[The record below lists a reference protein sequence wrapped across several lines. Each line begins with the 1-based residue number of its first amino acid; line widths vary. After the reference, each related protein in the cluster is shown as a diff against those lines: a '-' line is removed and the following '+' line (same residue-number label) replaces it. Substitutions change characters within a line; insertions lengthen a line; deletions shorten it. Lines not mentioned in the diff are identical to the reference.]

1 MSSLHLGLTPWVG
14 DLSGGAHLI
23 AEQAELA
30 EAMGYQ
36 SIWLPESHFLDRGA
50 CPSPLLPLAAAA
62 ARTSSIK
69 LATTSYLLPVRHPV
83 HVAEDVAVLDRI
95 SQGRVILGLG
105 RGFRRAL
112 FDVFDIPIKEKR
124 ELFEANLETI
134 LKAWAGEPVS
144 CNGTESVTLA
154 PRPLQIP
161 HPPLWLAAFGPKAV
175 GQAGRLGFPYLASPI
190 EPYERLLEN
199 YSLHRQTLRQHGH
212 DDSIAVPLMRT
223 VFVSKNRDSLA
234 IARMALERQAAELA
248 RSPAVAFRRSENV
261 RLEDWALV
269 GNPDEVARAVERYR
283 QNLGMTHL
291 IARGHIPQVEG
302 AELLRSLELL
312 AELKL

>member
-1 MSSLHLGLTPWVG
+1 MIARAAAGMIARIMPSLHLGLTPWVG
-14 DLSGGAHLI
+14 DLSAGAHLI

-30 EAMGYQ
+30 EGMGYE

-83 HVAEDVAVLDRI
+83 HVAEEVAVLDRI

-112 FDVFDIPIKEKR
+112 FDVFDVPIKDKR
-124 ELFEANLETI
+124 ALFEANLKTI

-144 CNGTESVTLA
+144 SNGSDTITLA
-154 PRPLQIP
+154 PLPVQSP

-175 GQAGRLGFPYLASPI
+175 SQAGRLGFPYLASPI
-190 EPYERLLEN
+190 EPYDRLLEN
-199 YSLHRQTLRQHGH
+199 YSLHRETLREHGH
-212 DDSIAVPLMRT
+212 EDSIAVPLMRT

-234 IARMALERQAAELA
+234 IARVALERQAAELA
-248 RSPAVAFRRSENV
+248 KSPAVAFRRSENV

-269 GNPDEVARAVERYR
+269 GYPDEVAKAIERYR
-283 QNLGMTHL
+283 KSPSSPGWKT
-291 IARGHIPQVEG
+291 
-302 AELLRSLELL
+302 
-312 AELKL
+312 

>member
-1 MSSLHLGLTPWVG
+1 MPSLHLGLTPWVG

-83 HVAEDVAVLDRI
+83 QVAEEVAVLDRI

-124 ELFEANLETI
+124 ALFEANLDTI
-134 LKAWAGEPVS
+134 LRAWAGEPIS
-144 CNGTESVTLA
+144 SNGTETITLA
-154 PRPLQIP
+154 PLPVQSP

-175 GQAGRLGFPYLASPI
+175 TQAGRLGFPYLASPI
-190 EPYERLLEN
+190 EPYDRLVGN
-199 YSLHRQTLRQHGH
+199 YSLHRETLRHYGH

-234 IARMALERQAAELA
+234 IARVALEHQAAELA
-248 RSPAVAFRRSENV
+248 KSPAVAFRRSENV

-269 GNPDEVARAVERYR
+269 GYPDEVADAVERYR
-283 QNLGMTHL
+283 ENLGMTHL
-291 IARGHIPQVEG
+291 IVRGHIPQVEG
-302 AELLRSLELL
+302 SELRGSLEIL
-312 AELKL
+312 AGLEL